1 MTDVNQKESTRH
13 GGESRCTMKTTPILF
28 SGPMVRAIM
37 DGRKTMTRRVMN
49 PQPDESFAAYY
60 NENGSLK
67 SRRSDGW
74 SWKPKNMGGRVLD
87 ISNGEALKYSPYGNA
102 GDRLAVKET
111 WCLAPRERW
120 EQWPEA
126 EAFPARVWDGTM
138 DRPHTQSIWNS
149 VHNVIYKADGDYK
162 SSDGASCWTSSV
174 TMPKWASRI
183 TLEIVSVKVERLQNI
198 EDHDVI
204 DEGLDDPS
212 WHKSYGNSD
221 GDFIEPEGV
230 AVEAFRELWN
240 QINGKKHPWASNP
253 WVWVYEFK
261 QVKAGAA

>member
-1 MTDVNQKESTRH
+1 
-13 GGESRCTMKTTPILF
+13 MKTTPILF

-183 TLEIVSVKVERLQNI
+183 TLEIVSVKVERLQDI
-198 EDHDVI
+198 S
-204 DEGLDDPS
+204 EGDAS
-212 WHKSYGNSD
+212 R
-221 GDFIEPEGV
+221 EGV
-230 AVEAFRELWN
+230 ERIDLGPFEIEGNPVHPHTSTYKESFRELWD
-240 QINGKKHPWASNP
+240 QINGKKHPWVSEP
-253 WVWVYEFK
+253 WVWVVEFK
-261 QVKAGAA
+261 RVEGGAA